1 MDKSEILEFFKR
13 NPVVYLA
20 TVEGK
25 HPRVRGMMLYKI
37 TPEGIIFHTGRAKDL
52 HKQLELNPQVELC
65 AFSQK
70 ENTQV
75 RLSGTAEQLKDDGLK
90 KEMVENR
97 PFMKPWVAKY
107 GLDLLTVWRIK
118 PQRACA
124 WTMETNFN
132 PKEYIEF

>member
-1 MDKSEILEFFKR
+1 MNKSEILEFLNR

-25 HPRVRGMMLYKI
+25 NPRVRGMMLYRI
-37 TPEGIIFHTGRAKDL
+37 TPEGIIFHTGKTKDL
-52 HKQLELNPQVELC
+52 HKQLESNPQVELC

-70 ENTQV
+70 ENMQV
-75 RLSGTAEQLKDDGLK
+75 RLSGKAELLEDEALKQ
-90 KEMVENR
+90 EMVEKR

-107 GLDLLTVWRIK
+107 GLGLLTIWRIK
-118 PQRACA
+118 PARACV
-124 WTMETNFN
+124 WTMESNFS